1 MNWKGLAGAA
11 AMAVLAC
18 GSAALASDEN
28 QNLGTSQMVSPVLM
42 DETATAPATA
52 PASAPS
58 ETTLTPIMYL
68 LDPTPVGQWLEGN
81 KFNITGFVEGG
92 YFYDT
97 DNPRLGSGPNGD
109 SPTFVPFPGP
119 FSNRVLLDQVDLT
132 LSKSIDSTKKWD
144 WGFLFENGY
153 GTDDSYIHSLGML
166 DNRIAVAPAAGH
178 PQNQYDI
185 VQANV
190 SLLVPVGTG
199 LTFTAGKFVAL
210 LGQEV
215 INPTGDAFY
224 THSYEFFYGIPFT
237 NTGVMASYTF
247 PKLLNGNDWTFEGG
261 ITNGWGNSL
270 RDNNDAIDFLGEAKG
285 SIIANVLAMVV
296 NFEEGPE
303 ETGDN
308 SDYRTT
314 IEAIPTWTV
323 SDQLTLV
330 GDFLS
335 SDDPHVPSSV
345 SGGPAQW
352 YAVVAYAG
360 YKINSMFTVNLRA
373 EWYRD
378 QGGETTGT
386 QANYYEGTL
395 GVQIHP
401 LPNDNIFQ
409 FLQIRP
415 EIRVDD
421 SDRRVYDANGAGGN
435 GEYNELTAAIDV
447 IMQF

>member
-18 GSAALASDEN
+18 GSAALASDEV
-28 QNLGTSQMVSPVLM
+28 QNLGGSQMQMVNPVLL
-42 DETATAPATA
+42 DDTTTAPATA
-52 PASAPS
+52 PASATS
-58 ETTLTPIMYL
+58 ETTLTPVMYL
-68 LDPTPVGQWLEGN
+68 LDPTPVGQWLGKN
-81 KFNITGFVEGG
+81 KFNFTGFVEGG

-97 DNPRLGSGPNGD
+97 NNPRLGSGPNGD
-109 SPTFVPFPGP
+109 APTLIPFPGP
-119 FSNRVLLDQVDLT
+119 YSNRVLLDQVDLT
-132 LSKSIDSTKKWD
+132 ISKGLDTTKSFD
-144 WGFLFENGY
+144 WGFTFENGY
-153 GTDDSYIHSLGML
+153 GTDDAFTHSHGML
-166 DNRIAVAPAAGH
+166 DNRAPGN

-185 VQANV
+185 LQANL
-190 SLLVPVGTG
+190 SLLVPLGSG
-199 LTFTAGKFVAL
+199 LTLTAGKFVAL

-215 INPTGDAFY
+215 INPTGNLFY
-224 THSYEFFYGIPFT
+224 THSYEFFYAIPFT

-247 PKLLNGNDWTFEGG
+247 PKLLNGNDWTVEGG
-261 ITNGWGNSL
+261 ITNGWGQSL
-270 RDNNDAIDFLGEAKG
+270 RDNNDAIDFLAEAKG
-285 SIIANVLAMVV
+285 SITSNLAMVLNV
-296 NFEEGPE
+296 EAGPE
-303 ETGDN
+303 DTGDN

-323 SDQLTLV
+323 SDQLTVV
-330 GDFLS
+330 GDFLY
-335 SDDPHVPSSV
+335 SDDPHGAATTTGAS
-345 SGGPAQW
+345 AQW

-360 YKINSMFTVNLRA
+360 YKINSMFAVNFRG

-378 QGGETTGT
+378 QGGASTGT

-401 LPNDNIFQ
+401 LPDNNYLQ

-421 SDRRVYDANGAGGN
+421 SDRRVFNASHSGG
-435 GEYNELTAAIDV
+435 GDYSELTAAVDV

>member
-11 AMAVLAC
+11 VMAVLAC
-18 GSAALASDEN
+18 GAAALASDED
-28 QNLGTSQMVSPVLM
+28 QNLGNSEIVSPVLL
-42 DETATAPATA
+42 DDTTTAPATA
-52 PASAPS
+52 PATAAASGPS
-58 ETTLTPIMYL
+58 QTTLTPVMYL
-68 LDPTPVGQWLEGN
+68 LDPTTVGQWLEGN
-81 KFNITGFVEGG
+81 KLSITGFVEGG
-92 YFYDT
+92 YFIDT
-97 DNPRLGSGPNGD
+97 NNPRLGSGPHGD
-109 SPTFVPFPGP
+109 SPTLVAFPGAY
-119 FSNRVLLDQVDLT
+119 SNRVLLDQLDLSISKTVDPN
-132 LSKSIDSTKKWD
+132 KKWD

-153 GTDDSYIHSLGML
+153 GTDDSYTHSLGML
-166 DNRIAVAPAAGH
+166 NNRPPND
-178 PQNQYDI
+178 PQNQYD
-185 VQANV
+185 VLQANL
-190 SLLVPVGTG
+190 SLLMPLGNG
-199 LTFTAGKFVAL
+199 LTVTAGKFVAL

-215 INPTGDAFY
+215 INPTGNLFY
-224 THSYEFFYGIPFT
+224 THSYEFDYGIPFT
-237 NTGVMASYTF
+237 NTGIMGSYTF

-261 ITNGWGNSL
+261 ITNGWNNSL
-270 RDNNDAIDFLGEAKG
+270 RDNNGAIDFLGEASGNITSSLKLVT
-285 SIIANVLAMVV
+285 NL
-296 NFEEGPE
+296 EEGPE
-303 ETGDN
+303 DTGDN
-308 SDYRTT
+308 HDYRTT

-330 GDFLS
+330 GDFLY
-335 SDDPHVPSSV
+335 SDDPHVPSSA

-378 QGGETTGT
+378 QGGETTGA

-409 FLQIRP
+409 YLQIRP

-435 GEYNELTAAIDV
+435 GEYNELTAAVDV